1 MPKET
6 PPLVAPLSKGQAKL
20 LANIEAE
27 ANAVR
32 ARLSAVVSTVLAG
45 LDVDG
50 PVNIVSMDLT
60 GDSPCVVYRLN
71 NNEAGLASSRR
82 SATE

>member
-6 PPLVAPLSKGQAKL
+6 PPLVAPISKGQAKL
-20 LANIEAE
+20 LANIESE

-32 ARLSAVVSTVLAG
+32 QRLSAVVSTVLAG

-60 GDSPCVVYRLN
+60 GDSPQITYRL
-71 NNEAGLASSRR
+71 SSDP
-82 SATE
+82 SSPA